1 MHLPHIKVW
10 LSKNWWLLHWFES
23 YFRRFCLQFNF
34 VDLWKEWAFLIL
46 AHFVMEMD
54 FYTRWFVHLTGIRK
68 HSTALLKWQKIWKNK
83 NLNDNRLW
91 NSNIEKNHH
100 NLRKNHHEVEE
111 LEYFLNKSVV
121 VFVMMNYFQLVK
133 QKKHNH
139 FQMFKFAASLTE
151 IQSNTNKP
159 SSYRRCPIFSEK

>member
-54 FYTRWFVHLTGIRK
+54 FYTRWFVHLTAIRK

-83 NLNDNRLW
+83 NLNVDNRLW
-91 NSNIEKNHH
+91 NSNIVKNHH

-133 QKKHNH
+133 QKK
-139 FQMFKFAASLTE
+139 T
-151 IQSNTNKP
+151 QS
-159 SSYRRCPIFSEK
+159 FSNV